1 MMMTGESIARQVV
14 REARGIILYPKLAK
28 IKTVLYL

>member
-1 MMMTGESIARQVV
+1 MVTGESIARQVV
-14 REARGIILYPKLAK
+14 RELWGIILYPKLAK